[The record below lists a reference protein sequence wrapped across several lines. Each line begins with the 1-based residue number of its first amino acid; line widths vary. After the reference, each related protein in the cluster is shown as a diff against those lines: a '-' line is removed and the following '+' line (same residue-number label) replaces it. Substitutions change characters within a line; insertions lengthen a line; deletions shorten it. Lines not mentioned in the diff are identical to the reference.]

1 MATEA
6 GAFKLHLGID
16 VGSTTVKVAVLDED
30 EPLNDLGVGL
40 IDIHSTPRATITDA
54 LANIEFAV
62 IVNRHNNGDIE
73 FHASVVVV
81 DTMARSA
88 MYNARTIFER
98 YETSS

>member
-1 MATEA
+1 M
-6 GAFKLHLGID
+6 ID
-16 VGSTTVKVAVLDED
+16 ILVKDKETLFI

-81 DTMARSA
+81 DTMAMERHVQCPYHLRALRS
-88 MYNARTIFER
+88 RHR
-98 YETSS
+98 